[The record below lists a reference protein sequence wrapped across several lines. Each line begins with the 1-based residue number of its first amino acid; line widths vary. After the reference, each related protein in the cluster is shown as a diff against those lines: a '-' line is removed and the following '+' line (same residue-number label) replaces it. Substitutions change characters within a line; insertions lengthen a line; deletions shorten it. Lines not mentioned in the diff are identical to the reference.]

1 MKITTKIIEGD
12 TVNIFEGYD
21 VNLEDDLEPEYDL
34 ENLEF
39 KPNPYSE
46 RLRKQNKL
54 TVRLDAD
61 ISTYF
66 HNSRAVNNYL
76 RSQIK
81 LIQNLAKA

>member
-21 VNLEDDLEPEYDL
+21 VDLEDDLEPEYDL

-46 RLRKQNKL
+46 
-54 TVRLDAD
+54 
-61 ISTYF
+61 F
-66 HNSRAVNNYL
+66 HRIQSNYAL
-76 RSQIK
+76 EC
-81 LIQNLAKA
+81 

>member
-1 MKITTKIIEGD
+1 MHKTQVIDDFLK
-12 TVNIFEGYD
+12 GYD
-21 VNLEDDLEPEYDL
+21 VDLEDDLEPEYDL

-61 ISTYF
+61 ISTNF
-66 HNSRAVNNYL
+66 HNSRTVNNYL

-81 LIQNLAKA
+81 LIQNFAKA